1 MAKWK
6 KMGKKL
12 RKLVGYRI
20 KGTRVVPITL
30 KITGLFIILLLLSN
44 FTTNYINL
52 VLNRGVQIKLMN
64 QLLVR
69 DLKDLHIF
77 SNNQYEI
84 YTYNQNREEAVNYI
98 RERASKELKGEKS
111 VFLGMGSD
119 GNILFKVSRGETINE
134 SDLSDLE
141 EKVGIIRNEN
151 NNEGSL
157 NFKIGSSDYFG
168 VCKYNQKWDAYLV
181 RAEEV
186 NEFYHQTRV
195 VFIRISIIIV
205 LITIICGF
213 LGIYLVSHI
222 LRFVGS
228 MTDQIMAMREN
239 QKFGLV
245 DLSSAPND
253 DITLLGMSFNSL
265 SSNIDNLMTI
275 FRKFVTADVVKKAYI
290 EKQIK
295 LEGKSQDLTILF
307 SDIKQFTN
315 MTEILGTDI
324 INLINMHYHEAI
336 KEVHRNE
343 GIVGSIIGDALLAI
357 FGTFEDLAEN
367 KSVEALKAAYGIQS
381 VAFDLR
387 KKMIDK
393 REDILK
399 QRGSLTRAE
408 EIVYRAVL
416 IEVGVGVDG
425 GEVFYGNIGSNERMT
440 NTVIGDNVNSS
451 SRLEGLTRIYKVPV
465 ICSEYIKNDAEGYT
479 EDYYF
484 QELDIVKVKGKNAGK
499 KIFWPVEIDKM
510 DDELEEGL
518 KKYNSALN
526 DYYKGDWKNAES
538 KFIQSR
544 LPAAEVFIERIAG
557 KSPPEGWNGIWTMK
571 EK

>member
-1 MAKWK
+1 
-6 KMGKKL
+6 MGKKL
-12 RKLVGYRI
+12 KHLIGYKIR
-20 KGTRVVPITL
+20 GTRVVPITI

-69 DLKDLHIF
+69 DLKDLHTF

-84 YTYNQNREEAVNYI
+84 FTYNQNREEAVGYI
-98 RERASKELKGEKS
+98 SERALKELKGKNS
-111 VFLGMGSD
+111 VFLGLSVNGEV
-119 GNILFKVSRGETINE
+119 LFSASPGKSPEKKDLNDLNMKINE
-134 SDLSDLE
+134 LKTSA
-141 EKVGIIRNEN
+141 K
-151 NNEGSL
+151 NEGSL
-157 NFKIGSSDYFG
+157 NFMIGEREFFG
-168 VCKYNQKWDAYLV
+168 VSKYNQKWDAYLV

-186 NEFYHQTRV
+186 SEFYYQTRV
-195 VFIRISIIIV
+195 VFTRISIIII
-205 LITIICGF
+205 LITIICGA

-222 LRFVGS
+222 LRFVQR
-228 MTDQIMAMREN
+228 MTDQIMEMRKA

-245 DLSSAPND
+245 DLDDAPND

-275 FRKFVTADVVKKAYI
+275 FRKFVTADVVKKAYK
-290 EKQIK
+290 EKQIR
-295 LEGKSQDLTILF
+295 LEGASKDLTILF

-315 MTEILGTDI
+315 MTEVLGTDI
-324 INLINMHYHEAI
+324 ISLINMHYQQVI
-336 KEVHRNE
+336 KEVHKKE
-343 GIVGSIIGDALLAI
+343 GIVGSLIGDALLAI
-357 FGTFEDLAEN
+357 FGTFDDLAEN
-367 KSVEALKAAYGIQS
+367 KSVEALQAAYRIQE
-381 VAFDLR
+381 VAADLR

-393 REDILK
+393 REDIIK

-416 IEVGVGVDG
+416 IEVGVGIDG

-465 ICSEYIKNDAEGYT
+465 ICSEYIRNDASEFT
-479 EDYYF
+479 DSYYF
-484 QELDIVKVKGKNAGK
+484 HELDIVRVKGKNAGK
-499 KIFWPVEIDKM
+499 RIFWPVETEIL
-510 DDELEEGL
+510 DDALENNL
-518 KKYNSALN
+518 KSYNSALN
-526 DYYKGDWKNAES
+526 AYYKGDWRSAERD
-538 KFIQSR
+538 FAVSR
-544 LPAAEVFIERIAG
+544 LPAADVFIQRISG
-557 KSPPEGWNGIWTMK
+557 KTPPEGWNGIWTMT

>member
-1 MAKWK
+1 M
-6 KMGKKL
+6 
-12 RKLVGYRI
+12 
-20 KGTRVVPITL
+20 
-30 KITGLFIILLLLSN
+30 LFL
-44 FTTNYINL
+44 
-52 VLNRGVQIKLMN
+52 
-64 QLLVR
+64 
-69 DLKDLHIF
+69 
-77 SNNQYEI
+77 
-84 YTYNQNREEAVNYI
+84 
-98 RERASKELKGEKS
+98 
-111 VFLGMGSD
+111 
-119 GNILFKVSRGETINE
+119 
-134 SDLSDLE
+134 
-141 EKVGIIRNEN
+141 
-151 NNEGSL
+151 
-157 NFKIGSSDYFG
+157 
-168 VCKYNQKWDAYLV
+168 
-181 RAEEV
+181 
-186 NEFYHQTRV
+186 
-195 VFIRISIIIV
+195 
-205 LITIICGF
+205 
-213 LGIYLVSHI
+213 
-222 LRFVGS
+222 
-228 MTDQIMAMREN
+228 
-239 QKFGLV
+239 
-245 DLSSAPND
+245 
-253 DITLLGMSFNSL
+253 
-265 SSNIDNLMTI
+265 
-275 FRKFVTADVVKKAYI
+275 
-290 EKQIK
+290 
-295 LEGKSQDLTILF
+295 
-307 SDIKQFTN
+307 QF
-315 MTEILGTDI
+315 
-324 INLINMHYHEAI
+324 
-336 KEVHRNE
+336 
-343 GIVGSIIGDALLAI
+343 